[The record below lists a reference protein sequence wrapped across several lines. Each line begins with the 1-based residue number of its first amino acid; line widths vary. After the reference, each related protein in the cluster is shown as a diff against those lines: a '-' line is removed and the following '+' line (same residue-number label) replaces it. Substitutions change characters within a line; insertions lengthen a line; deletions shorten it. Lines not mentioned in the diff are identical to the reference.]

1 MRKAL
6 ATVGLLVLSFISA
19 PSFSHGNEKYSACEL
34 SRIVSG
40 CYGGKAENAIFYCW
54 NPNDPDAGI
63 GIGIP
68 GSPDMEPME
77 MPRGIGEF
85 PDRGPMEMPEGP
97 MEMRGIPSIEPTEM
111 PSFEPPSYQP
121 SRCSQLDM
129 RIQENKIRC
138 SPGGDL
144 Y

>member
-6 ATVGLLVLSFISA
+6 STVGLLVLSFISA

-40 CYGGKAENAIFYCW
+40 RYGGKAENAIFYCW

-85 PDRGPMEMPEGP
+85 PDRGPMEMP
-97 MEMRGIPSIEPTEM
+97 
-111 PSFEPPSYQP
+111 SFES
-121 SRCSQLDM
+121 
-129 RIQENKIRC
+129 I
-138 SPGGDL
+138 SPDSPFGETCTPGSVLCDF
-144 Y
+144 

>member
-1 MRKAL
+1 MRKEL
-6 ATVGLLVLSFISA
+6 ASVGLLVLSFIPA

-34 SRIVSG
+34 SRIVNG
-40 CYGGKAENAIFYCW
+40 RYGGKAENAIFYCW
-54 NPNDPDAGI
+54 DPNDPDAGI
-63 GIGIP
+63 GIPGI
-68 GSPDMEPME
+68 PDMEPME
-77 MPRGIGEF
+77 MPSME
-85 PDRGPMEMPEGP
+85 PMEMPEGP

-129 RIQENKIRC
+129 RIQENKARC